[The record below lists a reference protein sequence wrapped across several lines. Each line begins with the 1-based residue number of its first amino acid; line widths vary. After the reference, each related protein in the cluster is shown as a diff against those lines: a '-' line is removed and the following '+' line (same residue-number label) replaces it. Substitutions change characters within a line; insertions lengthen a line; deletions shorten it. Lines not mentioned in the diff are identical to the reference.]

1 MTRLAR
7 IAVLL
12 LLIASSLAAGS
23 QVVAKSAALSTV
35 SPYATQVGLSVLKRG
50 GNAIDA
56 AVAVSFALAVAHPQ
70 AGNIGGGGFLV
81 YYDAKEKTVW
91 TLDYREVAPLAATR
105 DMYLE
110 KDGTPSMASQI
121 GPMAG
126 GVPGAVAGIS
136 AMHAR
141 FGTRP
146 WPELIA
152 PSIRLAREGVR
163 VDSEL
168 TVDLTEEQRKRHID
182 DFPSTALVFYPN
194 GKPLAPGSTL
204 VQGDLAETLERI
216 AINGPREFYE
226 GATAKRIVESM
237 QATGG
242 IIGYRDLREYKPV
255 WRAPIRIHY
264 RDYDIYTMAPPSA
277 GGLILGEALGILS
290 GFDLAAYGFQT
301 PRSIHLL
308 AEAERRAYIDR
319 NKYLG
324 DPASVRIPYR
334 ELMSEERA
342 KAWRASIDLDK
353 ASNTLGLTEP
363 AHNEPSHTTHF
374 SIVDSAGNIASIT
387 TTINDTFGSGFI
399 VGGAGFFLNNEMD
412 DFTVALGKPNR
423 YGLVQGSVNAIEP
436 GKKMASSMTPTI
448 VLRNGTPYL
457 VLGTPG
463 GATIPTSVLQ
473 VFLNITVWNKSLYD
487 AIAAPRYHE
496 QGLPEDI
503 QYERG
508 KAPRDLLD
516 KLNAMGHGVR
526 ERDPIGDFHGIMI
539 DKGTITAVAD
549 PRHGGAAGGY

>member
-1 MTRLAR
+1 MTRIAR
-7 IAVLL
+7 AIALL
-12 LLIASSLAAGS
+12 LLIASNLAAGS
-23 QVVAKSAALSTV
+23 QVVAKSAALSTI

-110 KDGTPSMASQI
+110 KDGSANKASQI

-136 AMHAR
+136 TMHAR

-152 PSIRLAREGVR
+152 PAIRLAREGVR
-163 VDSEL
+163 VDSAM
-168 TVDLTEEQRKRHID
+168 TVDLSEEQRTRHID

-204 VQGDLAETLERI
+204 VQADLAETLERI

-226 GATAKRIVESM
+226 GATAKKIVEAM

-242 IIGYRDLREYKPV
+242 VIGYRDLREYKPV
-255 WRAPIRIHY
+255 WRAPIRIRY

-277 GGLILGEALGILS
+277 GGLILGETLGILS
-290 GFDLAAYGFQT
+290 GFDLASYGFQT

-308 AEAERRAYIDR
+308 AEAERRAYLDR

-334 ELMSEERA
+334 ELMSDERA
-342 KAWRASIDLDK
+342 KAWRASIELDK
-353 ASNTLGLTEP
+353 ASTTLGLTEP
-363 AHNEPSHTTHF
+363 AHSEPSHTTHF

-387 TTINDTFGSGFI
+387 TTINDNFGSGFI

-412 DFTVALGKPNR
+412 DFTIAPGKPNM
-423 YGLVQGSVNAIEP
+423 YGLVQGSANAIEP

-448 VLRNGTPYL
+448 VLRNGSPYL
-457 VLGTPG
+457 VLGTRG

-473 VFLNITVWNKSLYD
+473 VFLNITVWKKSLYD

-496 QGLPEDI
+496 QALPEDI

-508 KAPRDLLD
+508 KAPRELLD

-526 ERDPIGDFHGIMI
+526 ERDPIGDIHGILI
-539 DKGTITAVAD
+539 EKGTITAVAD
-549 PRHGGAAGGY
+549 PRNGGSAGGY

>member
-1 MTRLAR
+1 
-7 IAVLL
+7 VLR
-12 LLIASSLAAGS
+12 
-23 QVVAKSAALSTV
+23 K
-35 SPYATQVGLSVLKRG
+35 G

-110 KDGTPSMASQI
+110 KDGTPSKASQI

-126 GVPGAVAGIS
+126 GVPGTVAGLS
-136 AMHAR
+136 AMLAR

-152 PSIRLAREGVR
+152 PAIRLAREGVR
-163 VDSEL
+163 VDSEMTIAL
-168 TVDLTEEQRKRHID
+168 TDEQQKRHID
-182 DFPSTALVFYPN
+182 NFPTTALVFYPN
-194 GKPLAPGSTL
+194 GKPLAPGATL

-226 GATAKRIVESM
+226 GGTAKKIVESM
-237 QATGG
+237 QVAGG

-255 WRAPIRIHY
+255 WRAPIRIRY
-264 RDYDIYTMAPPSA
+264 RDYDIYTMAPPSG
-277 GGLILGEALGILS
+277 GGLILGETLGILS
-290 GFDLAAYGFQT
+290 GFDLVASGFQT
-301 PRSIHLL
+301 PRTIHLL
-308 AEAERRAYIDR
+308 AEAERRAYMDR

-324 DPASVRIPYR
+324 DPGNVRIPYR
-334 ELMSEERA
+334 ELLSDERA

-353 ASNTLGLTEP
+353 ASSTQTLTEP

-374 SIVDSAGNIASIT
+374 SIIDAAGNIASVT
-387 TTINDTFGSGFI
+387 TTINDNFGSGFI
-399 VGGAGFFLNNEMD
+399 IGGAGFLLNNEMD
-412 DFTVALGKPNR
+412 DFTVAPGKPNI
-423 YGLVQGSVNAIEP
+423 YGLVQGSANAIEP
-436 GKKMASSMTPTI
+436 GKKMASSMSPAI
-448 VLRNGTPYL
+448 VMRNGAPYL
-457 VLGTPG
+457 VFGTRG
-463 GATIPTSVLQ
+463 GATIPTTMLQ
-473 VFLNITVWNKSLYD
+473 VFLNITVWKKSLYE

-496 QGLPEDI
+496 QALPEDI

-508 KAPRDLLD
+508 KTPKDLIG
-516 KLNAMGHGVR
+516 KMIAMGHGMR
-526 ERDPIGDFHGIMI
+526 EREPIGDVHAIMI
-539 DKGTITAVAD
+539 DHGTITAVAD